1 MNIKNDGVIWNLPK
15 KINKVIPDYK
25 PDAVRICKLIKDS
38 GEVVGYELSN
48 GVKVDK
54 SQAIQ
59 MTKSGKIS
67 GVVVAINKGNE
78 YLRSLPDESEEN
90 NLGNLPSI
98 SN

>member
-1 MNIKNDGVIWNLPK
+1 MQL
-15 KINKVIPDYK
+15 
-25 PDAVRICKLIKDS
+25 RICKLIKDS

-67 GVVVAINKGNE
+67 GVVVAINKRNE

-90 NLGNLPSI
+90 NLGNLHLSI
-98 SN
+98 EY

>member
-1 MNIKNDGVIWNLPK
+1 MDFKNDEVIGNLPK
-15 KINKVIPDYK
+15 NINKEVPT
-25 PDAVRICKLIKDS
+25 PNADAVRICKLIKDS

-59 MTKSGKIS
+59 MTKSGEIS
-67 GVVVAINKGNE
+67 GVAVATNKGNE